1 MTGSTVPEARGN
13 DQQRYRWHDS
23 YAEKYMH
30 NLNPKIAI
38 GQNKV
43 PMNLLEDELQ
53 LSSYIIHVVVHLQKD
68 IVFSSK

>member
-1 MTGSTVPEARGN
+1 MINKDVGGMLV
-13 DQQRYRWHDS
+13 
-23 YAEKYMH
+23 YAEKYMC
-30 NLNPKIAI
+30 NPKIAI

-53 LSSYIIHVVVHLQKD
+53 LGSYIIHVVVRLQKD

>member
-1 MTGSTVPEARGN
+1 MINKDIGGMIA
-13 DQQRYRWHDS
+13 

-53 LSSYIIHVVVHLQKD
+53 LGIIHVVVCLERT
-68 IVFSSK
+68 